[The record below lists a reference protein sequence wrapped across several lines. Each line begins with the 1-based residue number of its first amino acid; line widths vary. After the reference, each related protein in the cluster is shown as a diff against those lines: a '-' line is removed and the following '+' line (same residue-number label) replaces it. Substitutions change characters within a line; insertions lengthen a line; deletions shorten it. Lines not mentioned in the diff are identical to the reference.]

1 MRAIPLIKRL
11 PPDPV
16 IAMVVMCVVTPL
28 LPVGDA
34 ISKVLT
40 GALDPLEVTWG
51 RTVVQA
57 LVLAFVVLV
66 VMRKGARGVLT
77 PVTALSGGLSAVMSL
92 GLIAAFQKMQIA
104 TAISIFFVEP
114 LLLTLLAVP
123 LLGEKVG
130 LRRYVAIGVG
140 MIGVLIIL
148 RPSFADMGAVVFL
161 PLLAALAFAL
171 NMILVRRAARAV
183 SPIRF
188 QLGSAAFGS
197 VFLSLAMLVVP
208 GQSALLSTA
217 PLESW
222 VWPLMLLSGAFAAFT
237 FLLITVAFSLGEA
250 SVLAPFQYLEIFG
263 ATLVGYVIFSDV
275 PDRWTVLGALIIL
288 GAGLYVFF
296 RERRAA
302 PST

>member
-1 MRAIPLIKRL
+1 MPLRRLANRL

-40 GALDPLEVTWG
+40 GALTPLEVTWA
-51 RTVVQA
+51 RTVVMAIVLA
-57 LVLAFVVLV
+57 LVVLGAL
-66 VMRKGARGVLT
+66 RKGARGVLSR
-77 PVTALSGGLSAVMSL
+77 AAAASGALSAVLSL
-92 GLIAAFQKMQIA
+92 SLIAAFQKMQIA

-130 LRRYVAIGVG
+130 PRRYVAILVG

-161 PLLAALAFAL
+161 PLIAALAFAL

-183 SPIRF
+183 SPMRF
-188 QLGSAAFGS
+188 QLGSAVFGS
-197 VFLSLAMLVVP
+197 LFLSLAMIAVP
-208 GQSALLSTA
+208 GESALLSGA
-217 PLESW
+217 GLEPWVLPL
-222 VWPLMLLSGAFAAFT
+222 VLVSGAFAALT
-237 FLLITVAFSLGEA
+237 FLLITIAFSLGEA

-263 ATLVGYVIFSDV
+263 ASVVGYMFFRDT
-275 PDRWTVLGALIIL
+275 PDGWTVLGASIIL
-288 GAGLYVFF
+288 GSGLYVFF
-296 RERRAA
+296 RERRAGRG
-302 PST
+302 